1 MQHRL
6 RILKLADE
14 ILDKRLSQYR
24 HKCPENI
31 TDLFF
36 LEIENDEKLLEE
48 YRDLV
53 ISGKGDLSINQ
64 QLGKIVK
71 EYWNL
76 ENLGRCTNPKSRL
89 IESYEKHSN

>member
-6 RILKLADE
+6 RILRLVEK
-14 ILDKRLSQYR
+14 ILDKRLSKFR

-36 LEIENDEKLLEE
+36 LEIEKDEKLLEE
-48 YRDLV
+48 YHDLAKK
-53 ISGKGDLSINQ
+53 GKGYWPLNQ
-64 QLGKIVK
+64 QFGKIIK

-76 ENLGRCTNPKSRL
+76 KNLGRCTNPLSDL
-89 IESYEKHSN
+89 IDSYEKHSN